1 MTNIEKQ
8 KQGAEL
14 LNSLVEKAWIDND
27 FKGQLIENP
36 TKTINDFTGKNFIMP
51 VNKKIVVEDQSNE
64 SIIYL
69 NIPAEPNLDE
79 LELSDEQLE
88 QVAGGIIPAILA
100 GIAVCQIL
108 YSAGTGIYDA
118 INAN

>member
-1 MTNIEKQ
+1 MTTIEKQ
-8 KQGAEL
+8 TQGVEL
-14 LNSLVEKAWIDND
+14 LNSIVEKAWKDNA
-27 FKGQLIENP
+27 FKEQLIKSP
-36 TKTINDFTGKNFIMP
+36 ATTISEFTGKPFTMP
-51 VNKKIVVEDQSNE
+51 ANKKLIVEDQSNE

-69 NIPAEPNLDE
+69 NIPSEPNLDE

-88 QVAGGIIPAILA
+88 QVAGGLTPAILV

-118 INAN
+118 INAR